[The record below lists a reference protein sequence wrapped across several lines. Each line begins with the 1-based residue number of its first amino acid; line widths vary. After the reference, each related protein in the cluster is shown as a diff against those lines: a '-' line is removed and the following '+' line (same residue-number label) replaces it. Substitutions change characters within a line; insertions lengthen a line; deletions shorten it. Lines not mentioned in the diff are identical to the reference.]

1 MDSVQTG
8 PLKKKTILVAEDYAD
23 IRMMMKI
30 MLEVHGYDVL
40 EAADGYEAVE
50 IARQHHPDLIL
61 LDLAMPILDGLEAAS
76 SMRQFETLSETPI
89 IAVTAYGDFYRDKA
103 LEAGCDDVVMKPL
116 DFESIKPLVERYLG
130 SDHTEP
136 V

>member
-1 MDSVQTG
+1 
-8 PLKKKTILVAEDYAD
+8 
-23 IRMMMKI
+23 

-130 SDHTEP
+130 SGHTEP